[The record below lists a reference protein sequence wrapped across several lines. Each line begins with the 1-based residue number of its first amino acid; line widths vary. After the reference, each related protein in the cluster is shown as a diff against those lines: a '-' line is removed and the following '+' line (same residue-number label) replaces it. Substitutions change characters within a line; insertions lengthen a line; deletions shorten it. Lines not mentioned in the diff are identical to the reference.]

1 MIVRSTFFAL
11 AAVAAAT
18 LATGVAISPAV
29 AQTDSVSVGYGDL
42 NLASPAGR
50 IALDRR
56 IAGAARQVCGEYRPL
71 ELKMI
76 ALSRACRSGV
86 LAAARGQRT
95 ASTAG
100 RQLTALAV
108 SRAAF

>member
-11 AAVAAAT
+11 AAVAAAI

-50 IALDRR
+50 GALDRR

-76 ALSRACRSGV
+76 ALSRACRADV
-86 LAAARGQRT
+86 LAAARGQRSVS
-95 ASTAG
+95 AAG
-100 RQLTALAV
+100 RQFSALAV